1 MNAYRNMYT
10 HMHIHTDMHGQTYC
24 LWYSNEKIS
33 MPLHKENE
41 QCISFYYL
49 ILDCLMMLSLRH

>member
-1 MNAYRNMYT
+1 MYT